1 MLKKLQ
7 SEKRNWI
14 LELLRQNK
22 KEYKIQSSFQF
33 WQEGNQPK
41 QIVNVEMFRQKAE
54 YIHNNPVK
62 RGLVE
67 EAEHWVYSS
76 ARNFTGLNGVFEIDE
91 IF

>member
-1 MLKKLQ
+1 
-7 SEKRNWI
+7 
-14 LELLRQNK
+14 
-22 KEYKIQSSFQF
+22 
-33 WQEGNQPK
+33 
-41 QIVNVEMFRQKAE
+41 MFRQKAE